1 MDAPSYCLEKPMRW
15 GFLYFFI
22 ILPIESSLKMGGVK
36 LTSNHLTGMNKKELL
51 IQELLSLGIFK
62 KGELHL
68 FELSIREL
76 EEEYAKLM
84 G

>member
-1 MDAPSYCLEKPMRW
+1 
-15 GFLYFFI
+15 
-22 ILPIESSLKMGGVK
+22 MGGVK
-36 LTSNHLTGMNKKELL
+36 LTNNHPTGINKKELL

-76 EEEYAKLM
+76 EEEYAKLK